1 MSRKR
6 KAPKRF
12 FLTDAKYKSD
22 LILKLMN
29 SIMYDGKKTIAEKIV
44 YDALDKLQ
52 SKSKEEPIKIFN
64 VAINNI
70 KPTIEVRSRRV
81 GGATYQVPV
90 EVKQK
95 RSQALAI
102 RWLIAAAKK
111 RKATKRT
118 FLTDTKYKSDLILKL
133 MNSIM
138 YDVKKTIAEKIVYY
152 ALDKLQ
158 LKVEDEPM
166 KIFNTAINNIK
177 PTIEVRSRRVGGATY
192 QVPVEVKAN
201 RSQALAIRW
210 LINASRKRKDKK
222 MSDKIFNE
230 IYDAYKSRGAAIKKK
245 EDTHRM
251 AESNKAF
258 AHFRL

>member
-6 KAPKRF
+6 KAPKRI
-12 FLTDAKYKSD
+12 FLTDIKYKSE

-44 YDALDKLQ
+44 YDALNKLQ
-52 SKSKEEPIKIFN
+52 SKTKEEPIKIFDA
-64 VAINNI
+64 AINNI

-102 RWLIAAAKK
+102 RWLIGAAKK
-111 RKATKRT
+111 RK
-118 FLTDTKYKSDLILKL
+118 D
-133 MNSIM
+133 
-138 YDVKKTIAEKIVYY
+138 KI
-152 ALDKLQ
+152 
-158 LKVEDEPM
+158 
-166 KIFNTAINNIK
+166 
-177 PTIEVRSRRVGGATY
+177 
-192 QVPVEVKAN
+192 
-201 RSQALAIRW
+201 
-210 LINASRKRKDKK
+210 
-222 MSDKIFNE
+222 MSDKICFE
-230 IYDAYKSRGAAIKKK
+230 LFDAYEGKGSAIKKK

-258 AHFRL
+258 AHFRW